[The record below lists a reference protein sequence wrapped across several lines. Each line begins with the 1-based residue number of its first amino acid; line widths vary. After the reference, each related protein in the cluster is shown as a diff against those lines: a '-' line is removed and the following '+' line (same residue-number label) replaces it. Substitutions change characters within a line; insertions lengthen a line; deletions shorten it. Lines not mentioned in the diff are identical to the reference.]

1 MKPATGFDRTDSPG
15 GGARRKPELVILRLL
30 PGTSSLHRLWAGTKL
45 LIVMLLAVLVSV
57 QPTWA
62 TLLAV
67 AVVIGA
73 GLVVARVPL
82 GAFPRLPRW
91 FWVLFAVGGL
101 LTLRSGTPPVERVGG
116 LELSL
121 GGLEEWALF
130 AALGIVLIVA
140 ALLVAW
146 TTPLGEVA
154 PALARLVAPLRWLRL
169 PVDEWVVAVG
179 LAIRCFPL
187 LLDEIRTLVAVRR
200 LRRRPAPVSRVSLR
214 RAFAHTAREGRDLL
228 TTAIVVALR
237 RARDL
242 AEAIEARGGV
252 AWTPGSKA
260 GPGVADV
267 VAFAIVAAVATV
279 TLIA

>member
-1 MKPATGFDRTDSPG
+1 MNPGLRFDRADGPADH
-15 GGARRKPELVILRLL
+15 ARRKPELVILRLL
-30 PGTSSLHRLWAGTKL
+30 PGTSPLHRLWAGTKL
-45 LIVMLLAVLVSV
+45 LIVTVLAVLVSV
-57 QPTWA
+57 QPTWP

-67 AVVIGA
+67 TVVIGA
-73 GLVVARVPL
+73 GLVIARVPL

-91 FWVLFAVGGL
+91 VWVLFAVGGL
-101 LTLRSGTPPVERVGG
+101 LTLRSSAAPVVHAGG
-116 LELSL
+116 LDLSL
-121 GGLEEWALF
+121 GGLGQWALF
-130 AALGIVLIVA
+130 GALGIALIVA

-154 PALARLVAPLRWLRL
+154 PALARLATPLRWLRF

-179 LAIRCFPL
+179 LAIRCLPL

-200 LRRRPAPVSRVSLR
+200 LRHRRSPAPRVSFR
-214 RAFAHTAREGRDLL
+214 RAFANSVREGHDLL

-252 AWTPGSKA
+252 ASTLGSRA
-260 GPGVADV
+260 RLRLTDV
-267 VAFAIVAAVATV
+267 LVLSAVVGIAVV